1 MLEVNLSSMKDELLC
16 GSDIHLIKNCNE
28 LMKLVE
34 NTVEIINETK
44 KVGFLCTFKEISNC
58 LVINQTFLP
67 LL

>member
-1 MLEVNLSSMKDELLC
+1 MLEVNLSSMKDELLW
-16 GSDIHLIKNCNE
+16 GSDIQLIKNWHE

-34 NTVEIINETK
+34 NTVGIINETK

-58 LVINQTFLP
+58 LIINQTFFP

>member
-1 MLEVNLSSMKDELLC
+1 MLEVNLSSMKDELLW
-16 GSDIHLIKNCNE
+16 GSDIQLIKNWHE

-44 KVGFLCTFKEISNC
+44 KVGFLCTIKEISNC